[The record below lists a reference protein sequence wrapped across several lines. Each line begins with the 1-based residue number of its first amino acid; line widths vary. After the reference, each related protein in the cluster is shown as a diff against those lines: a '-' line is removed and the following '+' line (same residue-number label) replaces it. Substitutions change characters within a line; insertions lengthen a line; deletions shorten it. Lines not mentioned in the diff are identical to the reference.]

1 MSAELLLFVLF
12 MLFSLFSALMERR
25 KRRKQA
31 EEAQQR
37 QETRK
42 QRQAEGEAEVAASP
56 VVVEEQQ
63 EEGPPFGWSF
73 AGDPF
78 KDFKPAVDSE
88 SVSPEQQALIAER
101 EALDAER
108 RALAAE
114 RRALAMERMSLETRP
129 RHAIEERIGSAGEKR
144 RYARVQIGR
153 WHLDPHKARDAI
165 VYMEILGKPKA
176 EREEL

>member
-56 VVVEEQQ
+56 VVEEQQ

-144 RYARVQIGR
+144 RYARVQVGR
-153 WHLDPHKARDAI
+153 WRLDPHKARDAI

>member
-56 VVVEEQQ
+56 VVVEEQ

-153 WHLDPHKARDAI
+153 WRLDPHKARDAI